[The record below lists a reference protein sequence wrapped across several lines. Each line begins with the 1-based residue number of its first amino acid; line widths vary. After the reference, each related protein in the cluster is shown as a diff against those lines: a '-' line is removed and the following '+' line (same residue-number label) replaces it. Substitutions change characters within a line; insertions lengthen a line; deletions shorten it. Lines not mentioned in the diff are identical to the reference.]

1 MNRTIFFINMLIC
14 GLFPASSHAISWNK
28 IYQDYFDNYKDV
40 AISQMCQYGIPASIT
55 LAQGV
60 LESGAG
66 RSELAQKSNNHFG
79 IKCNGWTGR
88 KVYHDDDELGECF
101 RAYDNVLDSY
111 VDHSLF
117 LKNSQRYSRLFQLKT
132 TDYKGWA
139 KGLKSCGY
147 ATSPTYA
154 SRLIE
159 IIELYGLD
167 KYDKEGCDTPV
178 RPSISSRQHFSETSI
193 HQIIPFNDNYY
204 IVARQGD
211 TFRSI
216 GDDVHVDYRR
226 LAKFNE
232 RDKDDPIEEGER
244 IWLKKKRRHAPKEYK
259 GYVYRVE
266 AGDSMYGIAQH
277 FGIRL
282 KHLYKMNDLS
292 PDYIIQVGDPLRIR

>member
-1 MNRTIFFINMLIC
+1 M
-14 GLFPASSHAISWNK
+14 
-28 IYQDYFDNYKDV
+28 Q
-40 AISQMCQYGIPASIT
+40 
-55 LAQGV
+55 
-60 LESGAG
+60 E
-66 RSELAQKSNNHFG
+66 
-79 IKCNGWTGR
+79 
-88 KVYHDDDELGECF
+88 
-101 RAYDNVLDSY
+101 
-111 VDHSLF
+111 
-117 LKNSQRYSRLFQLKT
+117 
-132 TDYKGWA
+132 
-139 KGLKSCGY
+139 
-147 ATSPTYA
+147 
-154 SRLIE
+154 
-159 IIELYGLD
+159 
-167 KYDKEGCDTPV
+167 
-178 RPSISSRQHFSETSI
+178 HFSETSI

-282 KHLYKMNDLS
+282 KHLYKMNDQVRVADDTPTQNDTTTNASQDWENAPLIET
-292 PDYIIQVGDPLRIR
+292 PDMVEDEVEMPDEEALEELDRMMQGSAE